1 MRINSLRLNNFRQHA
16 DSLIELDSGLT
27 GIIGPNGAGKSTI
40 LEAIA
45 WALYGNQAARGTR
58 ESIRFLRAPPRSS
71 VRVELDFELG
81 AHRYRVARGLSSAEL
96 YLDGAPVPIA
106 TGITAVTELLQ
117 RRLGM
122 SRLEFFNTYFTG
134 QKELNVMAAMG
145 PSERAQFLSRV
156 LGYERLRGAQELVRD
171 RRRLLVA
178 EVAGLSSALPDESR
192 VNTMLAD
199 ARERLAHAEAC
210 FADADA
216 RRVAAAAALALVA
229 PRWERAGRERER
241 MQALASELAVAESEE
256 TSLAREG
263 ARIEGELRDV
273 IASQRELAALTVRIA
288 PLAGMRAE
296 MQALDQLRRDDGRR
310 QALQDAERAL
320 LADLAGLR
328 ERLATREGAPVL
340 EGEVTAEL
348 AAVRARLAE
357 CERDLDERRA
367 DWVRDQQEAETRRHA
382 LRAQYNDL
390 RKQRERLVAL
400 GEDGA
405 CPTCSRSLGDSYRPV
420 LDLLDTQIE
429 TVAVDGRYFK
439 DRKEQLR
446 PTPEAI
452 VLLDE
457 ARRTFATDAAALERK
472 LAKVQAAVGEL
483 ASLRRDLSVKDGR
496 QTILHAEL
504 AAIPGGYDPGRH
516 DTLSRELQR
525 LLPEEANATGLAALV
540 SREPRLRNDRERMG
554 RALAVARERV
564 EELRARR
571 TAVVLSEEEFQTL
584 KSAFESATAATRAC
598 ELEGVRARAELG
610 AAQALRESAERTA
623 AERQRMQLR
632 LTELQTDKRLHD
644 ELDRA
649 FSDLRAELNL
659 TMRPELS
666 ELASSFLS
674 ELTDGRYSELE
685 LDDQYNIIVLEDGVP
700 KPVISGGEE
709 DLANLVLRLA
719 ISQMIAERAG
729 QAFSLLILDE
739 VFGSLDDVRRQ
750 GVVALLRKLH
760 DRFEQVILITH
771 IESVREGVDRVI
783 TLRYDEEHGSSL
795 VEQRDAVM
803 LPELAL
809 SEDNGGGGSE
819 DGEVAVVGAT

>member
-16 DSLIELDSGLT
+16 DSLVELDSGLT

-45 WALYGNQAARGTR
+45 WALYGNPAARGTR

-81 AHRYRVARGLSSAEL
+81 AHRYRVARGLSSAEV

-156 LGYERLRGAQELVRD
+156 LGYERLRGAQDLVRD

-192 VNTMLAD
+192 VSTLLAD
-199 ARERLAHAEAC
+199 ARERLTNADACYAEAE
-210 FADADA
+210 A
-216 RRVAAAAALALVA
+216 RRVAAAAALAVMT

-241 MQALASELAVAESEE
+241 MQALAGELAVAESEE

-273 IASQRELAALTVRIA
+273 TASQRELAALMVRVA
-288 PLAGMRAE
+288 PIAGMRAE
-296 MQALDQLRRDDGRR
+296 MQALDQLRHEEGRR
-310 QALQDAERAL
+310 QALLDAERAL
-320 LADLAGLR
+320 LADLAALR
-328 ERLATREGAPVL
+328 ERLTTREGAPVL

-357 CERDLDERRA
+357 CERDLEERRT
-367 DWVRDQQEAETRRHA
+367 DWVRDKQEAETRRQA

-390 RKQRERLVAL
+390 RQQRESVVAL
-400 GEDGA
+400 GEDGT
-405 CPTCSRSLGDSYRPV
+405 CPTCSRSLGESYRTV

-429 TVAVDGRYFK
+429 TVRVDGRYFK
-439 DRKEQLR
+439 DRTEQLGR
-446 PTPEAI
+446 TPEAI
-452 VLLDE
+452 VELE
-457 ARRTFATDAAALERK
+457 AARKKLVADAVVLERT
-472 LAKVQAAVGEL
+472 LAKVQAAVSEL
-483 ASLRRDLSVKDGR
+483 ASLRQDLSAKGTR
-496 QTILHAEL
+496 QESLRAEL
-504 AAIPGGYDPGRH
+504 AAIPGGYDPARH
-516 DTLSRELQR
+516 EALTRELQR
-525 LLPEEANATGLAALV
+525 LLPEETNAARLAALV
-540 SREPRLRNDRERMG
+540 EREPRLRNDRERMG
-554 RALAVARERV
+554 RALTAARERV

-571 TAVVLSEEEFQTL
+571 SASVFSEDDFLAV
-584 KSAFESATAATRAC
+584 KAAFEAATAAARVC
-598 ELEGVRARAELG
+598 ELEGVRALAELG

-623 AERQRMQLR
+623 AERQRMQHR
-632 LTELQTDKRLHD
+632 LAELQTDKRLHD

-649 FSDLRAELNL
+649 FTDLRAELNL

-750 GVVALLRKLH
+750 GVVSLLRKLH

-783 TLRYDEEHGSSL
+783 TLRYDEELGSSI
-795 VEQRDAVM
+795 VEQRDAVPP
-803 LPELAL
+803 PELAHG
-809 SEDNGGGGSE
+809 EE
-819 DGEVAVVGAT
+819 DGGAGGEAEGAFVAVT